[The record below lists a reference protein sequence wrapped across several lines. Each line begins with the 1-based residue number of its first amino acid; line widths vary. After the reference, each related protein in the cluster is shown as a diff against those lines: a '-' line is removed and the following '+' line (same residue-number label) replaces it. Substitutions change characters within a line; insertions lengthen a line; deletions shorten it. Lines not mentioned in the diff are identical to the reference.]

1 MSAYII
7 VALFLIGLA
16 LLDVEYPR
24 SRPACAAASLMLVT
38 AFAALRYQTGYDW
51 LVYEDFFNST
61 VDLETALYRGIPP
74 QDRPMEPLFYA
85 LNMLIKS
92 IGGSLTLLF
101 AIVAV
106 FNCYI
111 IHAVTGRISDGR
123 SLMWALYFA
132 LVFPIA
138 QLSIIRQS
146 LAASFV
152 LLALL
157 MAARG
162 AIVRAALFLVAGMG
176 FHASVALYLPVL
188 FLRRRRPTPWLVALG
203 GILGVLLVL
212 ADVRLINP
220 AIDFGALLL
229 PDWLADKLQFYH
241 QIEPA
246 HISAGTAALMLWHLG
261 VLGILFGYC
270 SDEEARCPYI
280 TIGLWLTIWVLFAHI
295 FMAGFPNLWNRVMCV
310 SVPWQIAALWRLDRI
325 RHLHATL
332 KLGSVAALGLAG
344 LAGLVYT
351 LAKPESLPLVP
362 YQSLV
367 ELWVY
372 GYPGNGRLRSELWL
386 EEYYAT
392 TSQKRWELSD

>member
-7 VALFLIGLA
+7 VALFLIALA
-16 LLDVEYPR
+16 LLEAEYPR
-24 SRPACAAASLMLVT
+24 LRPACAAASLVLVT
-38 AFAALRYQTGYDW
+38 SFAALRYQTGYDW

-74 QDRPMEPLFYA
+74 QDRPMEPLFYT

-92 IGGSLTLLF
+92 MGGSLTLMF
-101 AIVAV
+101 AIVAI
-106 FNCYI
+106 FNCYV
-111 IHAVTGRISDGR
+111 IHAVAGRISDG
-123 SLMWALYFA
+123 LCMMWAFYFA

-146 LAASFV
+146 LGASFV

-157 MAARG
+157 MTVRG
-162 AIVRAALFLVAGMG
+162 AIVRAVLILIAGMG
-176 FHASVALYLPVL
+176 FHASVALYFPVL
-188 FLRRRRPTPWLVALG
+188 FLRRRRPTPYLVVLG
-203 GILGVLLVL
+203 GILGVSLVL

-229 PDWLADKLQFYH
+229 PDWLADKLRFYH

-246 HISAGTAALMLWHLG
+246 HISAGAAALMLWHLG
-261 VLGILFGYC
+261 ALGILFGYC
-270 SDEEARCPYI
+270 SDEEERCPYI
-280 TIGLWLTIWVLFAHI
+280 TIGLWLTIWVLFGHI
-295 FMAGFPNLWNRVMCV
+295 FMAGFPNLWNRIMCV

-325 RHLHATL
+325 RELHATP
-332 KLGSVAALGLAG
+332 KLSSVAALGLAG

-367 ELWVY
+367 DLWLY
-372 GYPGNGRLRSELWL
+372 GDPGSGRLRSELWL

-392 TSQKRWELSD
+392 TSRKRWELSD

>member
-7 VALFLIGLA
+7 VALLLIALA

-24 SRPACAAASLMLVT
+24 LRPACAAASLMLVT

-106 FNCYI
+106 FNCYV
-111 IHAVTGRISDGR
+111 IHVVTRRISDGQ

-162 AIVRAALFLVAGMG
+162 AIARAVLFLVAGMG

-188 FLRRRRPTPWLVALG
+188 FLTRRRPTSWLVVLG
-203 GILGVLLVL
+203 GILGILLVA

-229 PDWLADKLQFYH
+229 PDWLADKLPFYH

-246 HISAGTAALMLWHLG
+246 HISAGAAALMLWHLG